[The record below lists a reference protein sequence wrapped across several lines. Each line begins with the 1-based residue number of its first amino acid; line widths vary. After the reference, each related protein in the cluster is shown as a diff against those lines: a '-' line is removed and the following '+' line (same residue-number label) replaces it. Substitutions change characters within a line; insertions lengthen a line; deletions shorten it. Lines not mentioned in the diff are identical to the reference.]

1 MEDKFKEKVT
11 IENLKEKFISEVLQL
26 QSVCK
31 LSHWSEIDY
40 KNEIERKGSFSLV
53 AGYKDRLVGFA
64 ILRVT
69 AGEAEIYN
77 IAVDPDYR
85 NRGIGKMLLREAIN
99 KAVQTEKIERIW
111 LEVRESNRDAIRFYQ
126 GNGFFVVGRRK
137 NFYAQPNE
145 DALLMVLQ
153 IV

>member
-31 LSHWSEIDY
+31 LSYWSEIDY

-153 IV
+153 VV

>member
-1 MEDKFKEKVT
+1 
-11 IENLKEKFISEVLQL
+11 
-26 QSVCK
+26 

-85 NRGIGKMLLREAIN
+85 SRGIGKMLLREAIN
-99 KAVQTEKIERIW
+99 KAVQTGKIERIW
-111 LEVRESNRDAIRFYQ
+111 LEVRESNPDAIRFYQ

-153 IV
+153 VV